1 MTRRGLAAIAA
12 VTMVWAAA
20 AATGGNA
27 RAQAP
32 QKLTFEGD
40 TALWTMAIK
49 PDKTADF
56 EQIMTR
62 MRDALSKSEDPLRR
76 QQAAGWK
83 VMRMSN
89 PLPDGSVAY
98 VHIVHPVVS
107 GADYTIMQTLYD
119 AFPDERQMLY
129 DLYRGAFDKN
139 LSLATGTIAVD
150 LGKQQ

>member
-12 VTMVWAAA
+12 VTMVWAAV